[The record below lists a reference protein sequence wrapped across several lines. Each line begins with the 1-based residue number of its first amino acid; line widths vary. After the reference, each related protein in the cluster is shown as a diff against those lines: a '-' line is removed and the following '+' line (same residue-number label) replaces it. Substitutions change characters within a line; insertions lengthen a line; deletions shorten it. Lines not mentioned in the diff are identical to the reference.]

1 MEDSMTQKRDERSQK
16 REREKVYSERHCFIW
31 NELRMKEESGGD
43 KQKEEKVQRQLK
55 TRQRNGIAEQG
66 RHKKEW
72 QVFRK
77 VFA

>member
-16 REREKVYSERHCFIW
+16 RESEKVYFERHCFIW
-31 NELRMKEESGGD
+31 NELSIKEESDYAGESGGD

-66 RHKKEW
+66 RHKKE
-72 QVFRK
+72 
-77 VFA
+77 